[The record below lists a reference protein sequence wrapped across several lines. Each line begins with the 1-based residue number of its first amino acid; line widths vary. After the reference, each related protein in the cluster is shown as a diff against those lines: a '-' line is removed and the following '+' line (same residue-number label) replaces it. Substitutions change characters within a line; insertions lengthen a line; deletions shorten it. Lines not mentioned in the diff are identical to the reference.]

1 MCWSIFPLFYC
12 QFLSSLIGKKKI
24 LKWDKLWKYGGGV
37 NSGAKG
43 RRFEVRSVAWTS
55 KQINIIFCQMGVTAA
70 CGSISPYN
78 TAHDLCNWLLSAHAT
93 TVLTPHLS
101 PHPWSAYRVLFECRS
116 LLAEW
121 FCFFFPR
128 LLQWTSWSSDTCVVH
143 PYYFIHHY
151 ARSHMTSFSVISD
164 FAHEYALKVGVRN
177 LHAPLS
183 QHFVI
188 LLWTQQYR
196 DTILRL

>member
-1 MCWSIFPLFYC
+1 MKVWGRGEF
-12 QFLSSLIGKKKI
+12 
-24 LKWDKLWKYGGGV
+24 GGERASV
-37 NSGAKG
+37 WI
-43 RRFEVRSVAWTS
+43 RSVAWTS

-121 FCFFFPR
+121 FWFFFPR
-128 LLQWTSWSSDTCVVH
+128 LLQWTSWSRNTCVVH

-164 FAHEYALKVGVRN
+164 FAHEYVLKVGVRN

>member
-1 MCWSIFPLFYC
+1 M
-12 QFLSSLIGKKKI
+12 
-24 LKWDKLWKYGGGV
+24 

-93 TVLTPHLS
+93 TVLTPRLS
-101 PHPWSAYRVLFECRS
+101 PHPWSAYRVLFACRS

-121 FCFFFPR
+121 FWVFFPR

-143 PYYFIHHY
+143 PSLRAWSHDQLQRHQWFCAWVCIKSWREESTCAIISTFCHFTLNSAISWHH
-151 ARSHMTSFSVISD
+151 S
-164 FAHEYALKVGVRN
+164 
-177 LHAPLS
+177 
-183 QHFVI
+183 
-188 LLWTQQYR
+188 
-196 DTILRL
+196 

>member
-12 QFLSSLIGKKKI
+12 QFLSSLIGKKNI

-121 FCFFFPR
+121 FCFFFLACFSGLRDLEIPA
-128 LLQWTSWSSDTCVVH
+128 WSILIISFITTRVVTW
-143 PYYFIHHY
+143 P
-151 ARSHMTSFSVISD
+151 ASASSV
-164 FAHEYALKVGVRN
+164 
-177 LHAPLS
+177 
-183 QHFVI
+183 
-188 LLWTQQYR
+188 
-196 DTILRL
+196 ILRLSMH